1 MSKKR
6 KPRAPST
13 LLRKPVAERL
23 ALVQDVLEERVRTG
37 EVVKTLDANGQPLY
51 RLAST
56 H

>member
-6 KPRAPST
+6 KPRVPAA

-23 ALVQDVLEERVRTG
+23 ALLQEVLEARVRTG
-37 EVVKTLDANGQPLY
+37 EVVRSVDANGQPLY
-51 RLAST
+51 RLASV